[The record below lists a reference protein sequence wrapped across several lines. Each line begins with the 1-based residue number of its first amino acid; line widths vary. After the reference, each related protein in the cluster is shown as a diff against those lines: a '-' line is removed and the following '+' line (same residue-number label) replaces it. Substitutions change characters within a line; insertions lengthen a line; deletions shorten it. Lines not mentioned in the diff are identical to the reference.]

1 MGRVEV
7 PDTGATRDSKPLR
20 RAQRVS
26 PEAWIGQLR
35 GIGRAQLASAVMVEP
50 TGAAAADA
58 LLIGGG
64 DVVTMNSRREVLVG
78 GAVAIAGDRIAAVG
92 STSALR
98 AAHPGATELDASGC
112 IVTPGLINAHQHHTG
127 DPLVRSCIPD
137 LLRASESIFSWSVP
151 LHARHTG
158 DDDELSATLTATQS
172 ALCGVTTLVEAGTVA
187 HPHRVAAG
195 MEAVGVRGT
204 VGTWGW
210 DIADAPFAAPTEEV
224 LDRQRE
230 VLASHPAGGLVEGW
244 VTLVGHDL
252 ASDDLL
258 VGAAD
263 LARSAGCGMTMH
275 ISPSSSD
282 PESYLRNH
290 GARPLAHFERL
301 GILGRHL
308 LLAHGVWLDD
318 DEVELVLASE
328 TAIAYCPWAYLRL
341 GQGVTAAG
349 RHLELVRRGG
359 RLALGCD
366 AGNAGDLPDVLRAA
380 TLAAGLA
387 RDMPVDPEGFGAH
400 EAFELATIRGAEAI
414 GRSSEIGSLEV
425 GKLADVVVFDCEASA
440 LTPHGDV
447 ALQLVWGSDGRDV
460 RDVFIGGCPVVR
472 EGRCITVDVADLRA
486 AAAEAQRRLLSRC
499 GIELPHT
506 WPQVLAG

>member
-1 MGRVEV
+1 M
-7 PDTGATRDSKPLR
+7 
-20 RAQRVS
+20 
-26 PEAWIGQLR
+26 
-35 GIGRAQLASAVMVEP
+35 
-50 TGAAAADA
+50 
-58 LLIGGG
+58 LLISGG
-64 DVVTMNSRREVLVG
+64 DVVTMNARREVLVG
-78 GAVAIAGDRIAAVG
+78 GAVAIASDRIVAVG
-92 STSALR
+92 STSVLR
-98 AAHPGATELDASGC
+98 AAHPGAAELDASGC
-112 IVTPGLINAHQHHTG
+112 IVTPGLVNAHQHHTG

-137 LLRASESIFSWSVP
+137 LLTSGESIFAWSVP
-151 LHARHTG
+151 LHAEHTG
-158 DDDELSATLTATQS
+158 DDDELSATLTAAQS

-187 HPHRVAAG
+187 NPGRVAAG
-195 MEAVGVRGT
+195 MAAVGVRGT

-210 DIADAPFAAPTEEV
+210 DVDGAPFAAPPDEV
-224 LDRQRE
+224 LDRQRA
-230 VLASHPAGGLVEGW
+230 VLADHPAGGLVEGW

-252 ASDDLL
+252 ASDELL

-263 LARSAGCGMTMH
+263 LAREAGCGMTMH

-282 PESYLRNH
+282 PESYLQHR
-290 GARPLAHFERL
+290 GARPVVHFDRL

-318 DEVELVLASE
+318 HEVELVLASE

-341 GQGVTAAG
+341 GQGVTVAG
-349 RHLELVRRGG
+349 RHLELARRGG

-400 EAFELATIRGAEAI
+400 DAFELATIRGAEAI
-414 GRSSEIGSLEV
+414 GKGAEIGSLEV
-425 GKLADVVVFDCEASA
+425 GKLADVVVFDCGASA

-460 RDVFIGGCPVVR
+460 RDVFIGGRPVVR
-472 EGRCITVDVADLRA
+472 QGRCVTVDVADLRTA
-486 AAAEAQRRLLSRC
+486 AATAQRYLLHRA
-499 GIELPHT
+499 GIEVPHT
-506 WPQVLAG
+506 WPRIPGD